1 MKIFNLAAL
10 AAASLALGACA
21 YNAPVGVSP
30 NLNVYSSYDEKLPGS
45 YALYVD
51 SELFS
56 QTVRPTGYNCAA
68 HTFPLD
74 MRDTFKQSVTRTIQ
88 QLVEEVEVVQS
99 PLSGEA
105 LARSGKRGQI
115 VVRADGLNAR
125 VQFIPGFWSASSEG
139 NVELTAN
146 LSVDGSNGRILGTT
160 AEGSGTAQGDA
171 GLMCGGGAN
180 AIAMAAEKATKQ
192 LLGQLGERLS
202 NSPRMR
208 AASDVAPVATKP
220 RVAVVQPVPQA
231 PPAAPTAPAPVVKR
245 KTCAIRS
252 VTNPSSVTC

>member
-1 MKIFNLAAL
+1 
-10 AAASLALGACA
+10 
-21 YNAPVGVSP
+21 
-30 NLNVYSSYDEKLPGS
+30 LNVYSSYDDKLPGS

-74 MRDTFKQSVTRTIQ
+74 MRDTFKQSVVKTIQ
-88 QLVEEVEVVQS
+88 QLVEEVEVVQT

-115 VVRADGLNAR
+115 IVRADGLTAR
-125 VQFIPGFWSASSEG
+125 VQFIPGFWRASSEG

-146 LSVDGSNGRILGTT
+146 MSVDGANGRILGTT
-160 AEGSGTAQGDA
+160 AEGAGTAQGEA

-180 AIAMAAEKATKQ
+180 AVATAAEKATKQ

-208 AASDVAPVATKP
+208 AATNDIPPPAKPRPAVARATGTAPVLASQSP
-220 RVAVVQPVPQA
+220 
-231 PPAAPTAPAPVVKR
+231 APAIARKR
-245 KTCAIRS
+245 PCAVRS
-252 VTNPSSVTC
+252 LTDPNAISC